1 MSYIIGLAILFVPVI
16 VVQLAVKIDNARK
29 EWRR

>member
-1 MSYIIGLAILFVPVI
+1 MSYIIGLAILYVPVI
-16 VVQLAVKIDNARK
+16 IIQLAVKISNERE